1 MNRKKYGLAS
11 LLMLGNKEGV
21 RQDVMFDVVYTLD
34 VTDFPLL
41 LVGNKIFI
49 SIYTV
54 EYMTF

>member
-1 MNRKKYGLAS
+1 MNRKKYGLVS

-21 RQDVMFDVVYTLD
+21 RQDVMFDVVYTVE

-41 LVGNKIFI
+41 LVGNKTFI
-49 SIYTV
+49 SIYIV